1 MHSLSASWAEILAT
15 WARRSEDANFV
26 AVHVQEV
33 VINGEEADEGEKERR
48 GREEVPHVVVVKEIH
63 PVARLV
69 QVSKKQ
75 NKKIK

>member
-1 MHSLSASWAEILAT
+1 LAT
-15 WARRSEDANFV
+15 WAQRSEDANFV

-33 VINGEEADEGEKERR
+33 VVNGEQADEGEKERG
-48 GREEVPHVVVVKEIH
+48 GREKVPHVVVVKEIH